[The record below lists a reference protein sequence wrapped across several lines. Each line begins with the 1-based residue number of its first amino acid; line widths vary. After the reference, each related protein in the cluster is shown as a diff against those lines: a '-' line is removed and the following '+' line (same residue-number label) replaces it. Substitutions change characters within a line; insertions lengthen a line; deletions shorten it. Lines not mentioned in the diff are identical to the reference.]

1 MAKPDCY
8 ELLGITKNASGTEIK
23 NGTESNFKLL
33 PLDLA
38 SLETF
43 KKDMQEA
50 FQKGAM
56 NESIAPDTI
65 ILPREDIN
73 KAILTQG
80 AFAYRAVVDGKM
92 VGGAIVIINKRTRH
106 NHLHFLYVKYDVQNK
121 GIGKKIWKEIE
132 NLYPDTKVWETC
144 TPYFEKRNL
153 HFYINQCGFHAV
165 DFVNPPQKDPSISE
179 NMNYFFRLEKEMNP
193 PVLYNS
199 IKIRTEKEFY
209 NRNRAYIQMQPN
221 LTL

>member
-1 MAKPDCY
+1 MAKLDCY
-8 ELLGITKNASGTEIK
+8 DLLGIMKNVSGTEIR
-23 NGTESNFKLL
+23 NETEANFKLL
-33 PLDLA
+33 PLNLD

-56 NESIAPDTI
+56 NESFAPDTI

-73 KAILTQG
+73 KALLTQG
-80 AFAYRAVVDGKM
+80 TFAYRAVVDGKLI
-92 VGGAIVIINKRTRH
+92 GGAIVIINKRTRH
-106 NHLHFLYVKYDVQNK
+106 NRLEFLYVKYEEQNK
-121 GIGKKIWKEIE
+121 GFGKKIWKAIE
-132 NLYPDTKVWETC
+132 KLYPDTKVWETC

-165 DFVNPPQKDPSISE
+165 EFVNPPLKDPDISD

-193 PVLYNS
+193 PALYNG
-199 IKIRTEKEFY
+199 IKIRTEKELY
-209 NRNRAYIQMQPN
+209 NRNRAYIQIQPN
-221 LTL
+221 ITF